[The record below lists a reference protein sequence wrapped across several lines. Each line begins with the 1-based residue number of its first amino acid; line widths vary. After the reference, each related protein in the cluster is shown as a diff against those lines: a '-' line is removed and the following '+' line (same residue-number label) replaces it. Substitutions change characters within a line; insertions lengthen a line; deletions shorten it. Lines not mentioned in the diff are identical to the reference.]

1 MKRLICLFLILAL
14 LLTGCAWAAGKNSEV
29 TFYYR
34 ASDESDDA
42 FFSPDGIM
50 APDRRRVHREQL
62 SLSDLMEL
70 YFKGPVG
77 DDLISPFPD
86 DLHLIKAETTLN
98 SVLLTVSDCFA
109 DLSSIDLRVAAGC
122 IARTLWEYNNA
133 YSTVSIRAQSK
144 QLGGQERLVIHPQTL
159 VLEDHSIGQASTAAA
174 LFFADAENRFLIQED
189 YSFSVTDPS
198 QLPELVL
205 RALLQGPERK
215 TLRPTL
221 PKDTALLGVSVADGL
236 CEVDFSEEFLKNR
249 PANAFAERM
258 AIFSVVNSLC
268 ALDGIERVRL
278 LSKGNPIGSYGS
290 FNLSEPLTMQADLVG
305 PVDVG
310 AGETYAGIFLCVG
323 EKLMEF
329 PMRMPKS
336 GSTPA
341 EAVLDVLTEYAPQNG
356 FSSPIA
362 GVKINDIMVQGSSVL
377 VDFPADFL
385 DGHDLQEK
393 SRMLNCVTNSL
404 RTLDGVSEVRI
415 TAGGTELDPR
425 NPPS

>member
-1 MKRLICLFLILAL
+1 MKKSVCLFLILAL

-34 ASDESDDA
+34 VSDESEDA
-42 FFSPDGIM
+42 LFSPDGIM
-50 APDRRRVHREQL
+50 APDKRHLHREQL

-86 DLHLIKAETTLN
+86 DLHLIKAETTLS

-109 DLSSIDLRVAAGC
+109 DLSSIELRIAAGC

-144 QLGGQERLVIHPQTL
+144 QLAGQERLVIHPKDL

-174 LFFADAENRFLIQED
+174 LFFADTENRFLLQED
-189 YSFSVTDPS
+189 YTFSVTDPS

-205 RALLQGPERK
+205 NALIQGPERN
-215 TLRPTL
+215 TLRAPL
-221 PKDTALLGVSVADGL
+221 PKGTTLLGVSVADGL
-236 CEVDFSEEFLKNR
+236 CEVDLSEEFLKNR

-258 AIFSVVNSLC
+258 AIFSIVNSLC

-278 LSKGNPIGSYGS
+278 MSKGNPIGSYGS
-290 FNLSEPLTMQADLVG
+290 FNLSEPLSAQTDLVG
-305 PVDVG
+305 PVDLG

-323 EKLMEF
+323 DKLMEF

-336 GSTPA
+336 GSEPA
-341 EAVLDVLTEYAPQNG
+341 EAVLKLLAEYAPQNG

-362 GVKINDIMVQGSSVL
+362 GARINDVLTQGSSVL
-377 VDFPADFL
+377 VEFSADFL
-385 DGHDLQEK
+385 EGRDLQEK
-393 SRMLNCVTNSL
+393 SRMLNCVANSL

-415 TAGGTELDPR
+415 TADGTELDPR